1 MKREVRCRFS
11 HPIFST
17 SEVGTVGT
25 VGTVTPGIY
34 LTRKYESKN
43 L

>member
-1 MKREVRCRFS
+1 MKRDVRCRFS

-17 SEVGTVGT
+17 SEVGT